1 MPVNNRPVYISGIGR
16 IPVCRRCGEP
26 QEACRCAHKQEPS
39 ASRPGLVRDGWVRVS
54 RERKGRGGK
63 VVTLVS
69 GLPQDPEVLA
79 QISQTLK
86 RHCAT
91 GGTVEGELVVLQGD
105 HRDRLEPKLIAM
117 GYKVKRVGA

>member
-1 MPVNNRPVYISGIGR
+1 MPASDRPVYVSGIGR
-16 IPVCRRCGEP
+16 IPLCKRCGEP
-26 QEACRCAHKQEPS
+26 SDTCRCAEKRESS
-39 ASRPGLVRDGWVRVS
+39 AARPGLVRDGWVRVS

-79 QISQTLK
+79 RVSQALK
-86 RHCAT
+86 RQCAT
-91 GGTVEGELVVLQGD
+91 GGTVEGDLVVLQGD
-105 HRDRLEPKLIAM
+105 HRDRLEPALTKM